1 MDALSA
7 ARVQPGQAVRIGVGN
22 QAFSGKV
29 ARVAAQAVKMANG
42 STVNV
47 TVRLLPPDQATATSP
62 PANTPRPN
70 SGASLEITV
79 GRRRDVP
86 TLPRGAFITTGGER
100 IAYVLAIDG
109 SATRTDV
116 SFGASNANL
125 IEITSGLSAGT
136 RVITSSIEAFKD
148 QTRIEVS
155 AGGELR

>member
-29 ARVAAQAVKMANG
+29 ARVAAQAIKMANG

-47 TVRLLPPDQATATSP
+47 TVRLLSSDQATATST
-62 PANTPRPN
+62 PANTPPRPN

-86 TLPRGAFITTGGER
+86 TLPRGAYITTGGER
-100 IAYVLAIDG
+100 IAYVLAPDG

-136 RVITSSIEAFKD
+136 RVITSSVEAFKD
-148 QTRIEVS
+148 
-155 AGGELR
+155 